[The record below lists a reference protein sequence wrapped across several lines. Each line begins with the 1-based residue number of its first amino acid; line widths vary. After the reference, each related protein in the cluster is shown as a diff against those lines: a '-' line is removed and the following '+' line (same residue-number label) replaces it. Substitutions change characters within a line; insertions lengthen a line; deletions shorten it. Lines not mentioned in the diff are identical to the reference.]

1 MKKVVL
7 LAIIFVFSFYL
18 CSFNYKEST
27 ILNNKKIESN
37 TNYFNLHTTFDEND
51 YISNAIDLTDDSYFA
66 NQTFRK
72 EMIVDLPTQVGVI
85 DIDFYYFKVVRES
98 EINLQLKSNT
108 TTNIDIYLQGVNS
121 YI

>member
-1 MKKVVL
+1 
-7 LAIIFVFSFYL
+7 
-18 CSFNYKEST
+18 
-27 ILNNKKIESN
+27 
-37 TNYFNLHTTFDEND
+37 
-51 YISNAIDLTDDSYFA
+51 
-66 NQTFRK
+66 
-72 EMIVDLPTQVGVI
+72 MIVDLPTQVGVI

>member
-18 CSFNYKEST
+18 CSFNYKEFT

-37 TNYFNLHTTFDEND
+37 TNYSNLHTTFDEND
-51 YISNAIDLTDDSYFA
+51 YISNAIDLTDDLYFA
-66 NQTFRK
+66 NQTFSK

-108 TTNIDIYLQGVNS
+108 TTNIDIYLQ
-121 YI
+121 